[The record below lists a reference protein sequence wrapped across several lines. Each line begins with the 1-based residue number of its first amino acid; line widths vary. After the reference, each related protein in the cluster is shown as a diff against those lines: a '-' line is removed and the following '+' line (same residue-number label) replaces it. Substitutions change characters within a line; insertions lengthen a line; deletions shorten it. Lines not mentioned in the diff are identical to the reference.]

1 MKKDYNVIVI
11 GAGAGGLVSAYIAA
25 AVKARVA
32 LIEKN
37 KMGGDCLNTGC
48 VPSKALLRTASV
60 LSLIKRHREFG
71 LSSASAEFDFAEVM
85 ERVQRTIR
93 KIEPH
98 DSVERY
104 QSLGVDCFEGEARI
118 VSPHEVEVN
127 GKILTTKSI
136 IVAAGGR
143 PHIPALPGL
152 EKISPLTTE
161 NIWNLRSQPGHL
173 VIIGGGPIGCE
184 LGQAFSRLGTRV
196 TLIQRG
202 PQILPRED
210 SDIAGILHKRLL
222 AECVHIRTSAH
233 AVSVDVQDGQKVLT
247 LESGG
252 KKEEIVFDEILFAA
266 GRRAETAGLGL
277 DRLGIELT
285 EKGLIRTDAYGR
297 TSIKNIFACG
307 DIASPYQFTHM
318 AAHQAWYCAVN
329 ALFQPFKRFK
339 IDWSTIP
346 WCTYTDPEIARVGLS
361 EKEAAAQGIAYE
373 VTTYDLDDLD
383 RAITDSE
390 TEGRVKVLT
399 RPGSDRILG
408 AAICGRHGGDLL
420 AEFILA
426 RKFNFGLN
434 KILGTIH
441 PYPTMSEG
449 AKYAAGAWKKAH
461 APAGLLRL
469 IAGFHAWRRG

>member
-1 MKKDYNVIVI
+1 MKKDYNLIVI

-98 DSVERY
+98 DSAERY
-104 QSLGVDCFEGEARI
+104 QSLGVDCYEGEARI

-136 IVAAGGR
+136 IIATGGKPR
-143 PHIPALPGL
+143 IPKLEGL
-152 EKISPLTTE
+152 EKIRPLTTE
-161 NIWNLRSQPGHL
+161 NIWNLRRQPGHL
-173 VIIGGGPIGCE
+173 VIVGAGPIGCE

-210 SDIAGILHKRLL
+210 KDIAAVLHKRLL
-222 AECVHIRTSAH
+222 EECVHIRTSARPV
-233 AVSVDVQDGQKVLT
+233 AVDVRD
-247 LESGG
+247 G
-252 KKEEIVFDEILFAA
+252 KKILTVEEHGRQEEIIFDEILFAA
-266 GRRAETAGLGL
+266 GRQAETEKLGL
-277 DRLGIELT
+277 DALSIDLT
-285 EKGLIRTDAYGR
+285 ETGLIRTDAYGR

-307 DIASPYQFTHM
+307 DVASPYQFTHM

-329 ALFQPFKRFK
+329 ALFQPFKKFK
-339 IDWSTIP
+339 IDWNTIP

-361 EKEAAAQGIAYE
+361 EKEAEAANIPFE

-399 RPGSDRILG
+399 SPGKDKILG
-408 AAICGRHGGDLL
+408 AVICGHHAGDLL

-441 PYPTMSEG
+441 PYPTMSEAG
-449 AKYAAGAWKKAH
+449 KYAAGAWKRAH

-469 IAGFHAWRRG
+469 VAGFHAWRRG